1 MSARVQELGGAASQ
15 RRFPEQ
21 NLKPQP
27 SDGCSAAL
35 GPRELLLPTELILV
49 RSDSRPLRGW
59 ALQRGTCRKC
69 PAWVDARRGTP
80 GARGRLLPLEST
92 TWGPA
97 CHRGSGPRRTRSAS
111 PHSSGVSSKRP
122 EGGRHQAT
130 GPSAAA
136 CEHVVTSEKRRGEQV
151 WRRRPQGTLPV
162 GAAWPPACGGWRVL
176 GSLQG
181 AGEPW
186 LGRGSGPGLTQP
198 GWVPSPSARPHQ
210 VQVLLR
216 TRPSPHPPALFP
228 LCFSPWCWLGGVR
241 VWVGRPGGTRACD
254 SIARLSSPL
263 HRLSRE
269 TRGLLPFL
277 GRPCCSACDSVYN
290 VRKSGHP

>member
-1 MSARVQELGGAASQ
+1 MGVLPPLARGSCCCRQSSSLSAVTAGPFGAGRCREGHAASV
-15 RRFPEQ
+15 RPGWTHGE
-21 NLKPQP
+21 PQ
-27 SDGCSAAL
+27 
-35 GPRELLLPTELILV
+35 
-49 RSDSRPLRGW
+49 
-59 ALQRGTCRKC
+59 
-69 PAWVDARRGTP
+69 
-80 GARGRLLPLEST
+80 ARGAVCCPWRAP
-92 TWGPA
+92 
-97 CHRGSGPRRTRSAS
+97 RGGQRVTGVPDPVPPRSAS

-122 EGGRHQAT
+122 EGHQAA